1 MWPSGT
7 QADQAATEI
16 DDATGEDGDFRP
28 YNAALAAHGAAAPW
42 SDPSGVVSVASPAAF
57 YALRA
62 ADPVPESSARGHIL
76 ADILAGPGLRTRPGP
91 GWRTSTVTALA
102 EGIYRDGAFD
112 RLPILAD
119 ALEEAGCD
127 RPDILAHCRG
137 DGHHVR
143 GCWVVDLVLAKR

>member
-42 SDPSGVVSVASPAAF
+42 SDPSGVVSVASHTAF

-62 ADPVPESSARGHIL
+62 ADPVPESSTRAGGRGPNGGHRGR
-76 ADILAGPGLRTRPGP
+76 DRRSHRGPPP
-91 GWRTSTVTALA
+91 
-102 EGIYRDGAFD
+102 E
-112 RLPILAD
+112 
-119 ALEEAGCD
+119 
-127 RPDILAHCRG
+127 
-137 DGHHVR
+137 VR
-143 GCWVVDLVLAKR
+143 EFL